1 MDHAHSESHPH
12 VNYFFVFLALCVC
25 TALSV
30 VFDVVE
36 MSPALLVFAVLAVAV
51 AKASFVMTYFMH
63 LKFEGRWKFIILMPT
78 AILGVGLMVAL
89 APDIAMHY
97 YSYEVMQTEVEA
109 HSGAHG
115 EGHGSHADEE
125 RHDDH
130 GAEKDHAE
138 H

>member
-30 VFDVVE
+30 IFDVVE
-36 MSPALLVFAVLAVAV
+36 MSPLLLVVAVLAVAV
-51 AKASFVMTYFMH
+51 AKAMFVMTYFMH

-78 AILGVGLMVAL
+78 AILGVGLMIAL

-97 YSYEVMQTEVEA
+97 YQYDVMQTQVTPSEGVHDA
-109 HSGAHG
+109 
-115 EGHGSHADEE
+115 GHGSHAAEE
-125 RHDDH
+125 ESEAH
-130 GAEKDHAE
+130 
-138 H
+138 

>member
-12 VNYFFVFLALCVC
+12 VNYFFVFLALCGC

-30 VFDVVE
+30 ILDVVE
-36 MSPALLVFAVLAVAV
+36 MSKMLLVVSVLAVAV
-51 AKASFVMTYFMH
+51 AKAMFVMTYFMH

-97 YSYEVMQTEVEA
+97 YDYDVMQTQVAPQED
-109 HSGAHG
+109 AHG
-115 EGHGSHADEE
+115 TGHGTHA
-125 RHDDH
+125 
-130 GAEKDHAE
+130 AEDKAKAH
-138 H
+138 

>member
-30 VFDVVE
+30 IFDVVE

-78 AILGVGLMVAL
+78 AILGVGLMIAL

-97 YSYEVMQTEVEA
+97 YEYDVMQSQVEPPV
-109 HSGAHG
+109 HG
-115 EGHGSHADEE
+115 HDAGHGSHAVEE
-125 RHDDH
+125 KTEAHH
-130 GAEKDHAE
+130 
-138 H
+138 